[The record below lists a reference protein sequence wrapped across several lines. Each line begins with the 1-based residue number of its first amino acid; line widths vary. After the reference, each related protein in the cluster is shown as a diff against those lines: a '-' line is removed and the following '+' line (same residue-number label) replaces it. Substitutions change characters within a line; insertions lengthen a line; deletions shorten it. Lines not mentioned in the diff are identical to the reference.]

1 MALVGVF
8 PCSPL
13 PLSSGCLAEFSLLKL
28 KRWRLADISIIR
40 DDFIADA
47 INRVFLAHLPKF

>member
-47 INRVFLAHLPKF
+47 INRVFIF